1 MCSTTGNNQNQEKEI
16 EMEHIR
22 QLCSQFEFGLISE
35 SEWAACMIRL
45 IPDDDLR
52 ITCVEELISSDQ
64 AIIDLVA

>member
-1 MCSTTGNNQNQEKEI
+1 MDAIKN
-16 EMEHIR
+16 
-22 QLCSQFEFGLISE
+22 LCSQFEFGLISQE
-35 SEWAACMIRL
+35 EWAKCMIRL

>member
-1 MCSTTGNNQNQEKEI
+1 
-16 EMEHIR
+16 MEHIKN
-22 QLCSQFEFGLISE
+22 LCLQYEFQLISLE
-35 SEWAACMIRL
+35 EFAKCMIRL

>member
-1 MCSTTGNNQNQEKEI
+1 
-16 EMEHIR
+16 MEHIR
-22 QLCSQFEFGLISE
+22 QLCSQFEFGLISQE
-35 SEWAACMIRL
+35 EWAACMIRL